1 MRTVYE
7 VSLKILLRIKWLN
20 VKGSFV
26 FHFSYV
32 LQLLRLLITRR
43 LLRGKKCL
51 EEWQSQRDNLST
63 GLKARKIPLLL
74 SGKESQK
81 ESDAHFYRVCNQRNL
96 DLRLLI
102 STETNLAERRHRN
115 VSKTVSLQLLQ
126 LSRLLKKKKER
137 KKERKI
143 TRIKFLIFFESPVQN
158 LRIKIKNKS
167 LLSSLVL
174 LKWRMKQKTFPRF
187 SRFTRSFTRLSI
199 HRPNIVS
206 RRISIWQMH
215 RRVQNRVTLSEKNHG
230 SALTASSSC
239 RDSGTA
245 VVLPW

>member
-126 LSRLLKKKKER
+126 LSRLSKKKKER

-143 TRIKFLIFFESPVQN
+143 TRIKFLIFFESSIQN
-158 LRIKIKNKS
+158 LRITNQKQKSPLIACSPEVKNETKNFPSVFTVYTLVYTTIHPSTKYRIQTNLHLADAQKGAESSDLIREKS
-167 LLSSLVL
+167 RIRVNRVL
-174 LKWRMKQKTFPRF
+174 L
-187 SRFTRSFTRLSI
+187 L
-199 HRPNIVS
+199 
-206 RRISIWQMH
+206 
-215 RRVQNRVTLSEKNHG
+215 
-230 SALTASSSC
+230 
-239 RDSGTA
+239 
-245 VVLPW
+245 

>member
-126 LSRLLKKKKER
+126 LSRLSKKKKKKKKER
-137 KKERKI
+137 KKNYTNKISYLLWIFYTKSSNHKSKTKVSSHRLFSWSEEWNKKLSLGFHGLHARLHDYPSIDQISYPDESPSGRCTEGCRIEWPYPRKI
-143 TRIKFLIFFESPVQN
+143 TD
-158 LRIKIKNKS
+158 
-167 LLSSLVL
+167 
-174 LKWRMKQKTFPRF
+174 PR
-187 SRFTRSFTRLSI
+187 
-199 HRPNIVS
+199 
-206 RRISIWQMH
+206 
-215 RRVQNRVTLSEKNHG
+215 
-230 SALTASSSC
+230 
-239 RDSGTA
+239 
-245 VVLPW
+245 